1 MYISQIVEEFRNIF
15 GPELKAVTGNSDGIE
30 AMLQKVNTLML
41 DIETVRFDP
50 FDPSQRQNWTSKMDR
65 FQHEV
70 KLIEEEANQFI
81 DDSFQSLRSAE
92 GAFEM
97 MQNFKHIR
105 SRDAINA
112 TMMRQL
118 NEILRSFRKEVDT
131 INEIFEVHVY
141 MYMYVIL
148 QLHKYTSGGERT
160 FIRLSSE

>member
-1 MYISQIVEEFRNIF
+1 M
-15 GPELKAVTGNSDGIE
+15 TGNPDGIE
-30 AMLQKVNTLML
+30 AVLQKVNTLML

-50 FDPSQRQNWTSKMDR
+50 FDPGQRQNWTSKMNR
-65 FQHEV
+65 FQQEV

-118 NEILRSFRKEVDT
+118 NEILSTFRKEVDS
-131 INEIFEVHVY
+131 INDLFEVHVCT
-141 MYMYVIL
+141 MYV
-148 QLHKYTSGGERT
+148 HC
-160 FIRLSSE
+160 LSLDSAQGQATKSPFRATLA